1 MSFVAEGW
9 DAFRIGFQ
17 SCVFREEERKERVLI
32 VSRRNEPSSVK
43 ETLVSSTTKDAQAS
57 AVSMEPVLFEIFQ

>member
-32 VSRRNEPSSVK
+32 VSRRNEPSVK